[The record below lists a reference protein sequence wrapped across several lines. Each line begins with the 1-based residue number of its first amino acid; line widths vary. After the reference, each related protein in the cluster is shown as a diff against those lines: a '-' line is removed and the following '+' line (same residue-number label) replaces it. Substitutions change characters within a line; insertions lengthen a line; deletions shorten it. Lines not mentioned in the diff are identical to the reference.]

1 MCMIIGQVKNMCYQ
15 KFSFFC
21 PMQDLD
27 KIVTEVLKITAN
39 VGEYMRNEID
49 KVESAQIEEKEM
61 NSLVSYVDKTS
72 EKLIVKALSLLIPE
86 AGYITEEKTIKT
98 ENKEY
103 MWIIDPLDGTTNYLF
118 GIPHYS
124 TSIALQL
131 NGEIIL
137 GIVSDNA
144 KQEYFHAIKGK
155 GAFRNGRKISLASK
169 RKLTLA
175 NSIFV
180 TGFPYRNDY
189 DASAFFDV
197 IDYWLKHSR
206 GVRRLGSA
214 ALDLCYV
221 ACGRIN
227 CYYESFLNIWDLAAG
242 DLIVKE
248 AQGISSD
255 FSGENNQ
262 LHSGQIIACDPR
274 IYDEVLSLIKENL
287 T

>member
-1 MCMIIGQVKNMCYQ
+1 MENLEK
-15 KFSFFC
+15 
-21 PMQDLD
+21 LA
-27 KIVTEVLKITAN
+27 TEVLKLTSV

-49 KVESAQIEEKEM
+49 KVESTQIEEKEM

-72 EKLIVKALSLLIPE
+72 EEMLVKVLSQLVPE
-86 AGYITEEKTIKT
+86 AGFITEEKTIKT
-98 ENKEY
+98 EEKQY
-103 MWIIDPLDGTTNYLF
+103 MWIVDPLDGTTNYLF

-124 TSIALQL
+124 TSIALQV
-131 NGEIIL
+131 NGEVVL
-137 GIVSDNA
+137 GVVSDNA

-155 GAFRNGRKISLASK
+155 GAYKNGVKITLESEQTL
-169 RKLTLA
+169 LLA

-180 TGFPYRNDY
+180 TGFPYSNDY
-189 DASAFFDV
+189 NSAAFFEV
-197 IDYWLKHSR
+197 INHWLMNAR

-248 AQGISSD
+248 AKGISSD
-255 FSGENNQ
+255 FYGVDNQ
-262 LHSGQIIACDPR
+262 LKSGQILACDAR
-274 IYDEVLSLIKENL
+274 IYEEVLTVVKNKL

>member
-1 MCMIIGQVKNMCYQ
+1 MCYQ

-21 PMQDLD
+21 PMQDLE
-27 KIVTEVLKITAN
+27 KLVTEVLQITAT

-49 KVESAQIEEKEM
+49 NVESTQIEEKEL
-61 NSLVSYVDKTS
+61 NSLVSYVDKKS
-72 EKLIVKALSLLIPE
+72 EEKIVQALRELIPE

-137 GIVSDNA
+137 GVVSDNA

-155 GAFRNGRKISLASK
+155 GAFRNGQKINLESK
-169 RKLTLA
+169 NKLELA

-180 TGFPYRNDY
+180 TGFPYRNNY
-189 DASAFFDV
+189 EASAFFDV
-197 IDYWLKHSR
+197 IDHWLKNSR

-221 ACGRIN
+221 ACGRIT

-248 AQGISSD
+248 AKGISSD
-255 FSGENNQ
+255 FLGNNNQ
-262 LHSGQIIACDPR
+262 LHSGQIIACDSR
-274 IYDEVLSLIKENL
+274 IYSQVLPLIKEKL
-287 T
+287 S